1 MPNYPWLVK
10 TDLDYS
16 DIQARMRALRVTGVP
31 YSVSQAEY
39 QKNVKEFG
47 EDVAKSLH
55 IPDAEKNLVAQ
66 AQAGN
71 FDTQPE
77 KLSEM
82 DALVSYLQML
92 GTLVDFKK
100 YDDDYFVQFR

>member
-1 MPNYPWLVK
+1 
-10 TDLDYS
+10 
-16 DIQARMRALRVTGVP
+16 VTGVP
-31 YSVSQAEY
+31 YSVSEAEY
-39 QKNVKEFG
+39 QKNIKEFG

-71 FDTQPE
+71 FDTNPE

>member
-1 MPNYPWLVK
+1 LVK

-31 YSVSQAEY
+31 YSLSEAEF
-39 QKNVKEFG
+39 KNNVKEFG

-55 IPDAEKNLVAQ
+55 IPDAEKNLVEQ
-66 AQAGN
+66 AEMGN
-71 FDTQPE
+71 FDTHPE

-100 YDDDYFVQFR
+100 YDDDYFVQYR